1 VYATGN
7 SVSTPSDGTGSG
19 ACRRSFRFEAAEGF
33 HHNRHMVENQMRC
46 IPHVVKQKILVYNF
60 YQYAPFFFMVLT

>member
-19 ACRRSFRFEAAEGF
+19 AGRRSCGFEAAEGF
-33 HHNRHMVENQMRC
+33 HRGRHILENQMRC

-60 YQYAPFFFMVLT
+60 YQYTPVFPWS